1 MSSPGVTQLNLSA
14 ALGEPGM
21 GRNTPPPMPDPMQAM
36 HLFMEMW
43 RTLYAGQAQS
53 YAKQPDISLLPYWNG
68 IIYLH
73 GHSTFGLIGN
83 SCNKA
88 REGVRK

>member
-1 MSSPGVTQLNLSA
+1 M
-14 ALGEPGM
+14 
-21 GRNTPPPMPDPMQAM
+21 
-36 HLFMEMW
+36 
-43 RTLYAGQAQS
+43 AGQAQS
-53 YAKQPDISLLPYWNG
+53 YTKQPDISLLPYWNA

-83 SCNKA
+83 SCNKT